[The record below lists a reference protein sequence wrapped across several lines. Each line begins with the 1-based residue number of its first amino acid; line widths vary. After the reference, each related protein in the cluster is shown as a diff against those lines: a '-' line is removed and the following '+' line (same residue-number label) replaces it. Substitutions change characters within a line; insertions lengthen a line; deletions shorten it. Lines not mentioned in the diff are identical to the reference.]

1 MATHAE
7 SRIAE
12 TRLAETRSAAPR
24 LPDPRQPES
33 RLVDGTLWDDF
44 CDRLKIVGRQV
55 TRPEI
60 PADPFTRAEGYRY
73 LTRVL
78 RSAFDIFTEHADPLF
93 PVLYR
98 PCDEIVKYG
107 GDDPD
112 KHLQKC
118 ALSGAYDY
126 RIRGRR
132 GTVQAVSFLTQGS
145 NFGQDGTMMP
155 TGFLDT
161 DSLAVEPDGSF
172 EILVSAKPQPGNWLP
187 MTAETQVLLIR
198 QTFGDRSQEEIAT
211 LEIECTSG
219 RRTPDSLDPAK
230 FVRGLDSAVGFLDGT
245 AKLFCDWSERYQKH
259 VNALPQE
266 DPEICRRAGGDQRI
280 AYYNSYWALAPDEA
294 LVVDVARIPE
304 CRAWS
309 LQVCNYWMES
319 LDYRYHRTNVNKSTA
334 AYEADGSVRIVI
346 AAEDPGHPNWIT
358 TAGHA
363 NGTLLFRL
371 TGANSLVE
379 PSTRV
384 VKTSE
389 LRKLLAGENPE
400 RSA

>member
-1 MATHAE
+1 MERPLDIDRDPEA
-7 SRIAE
+7 
-12 TRLAETRSAAPR
+12 RLM
-24 LPDPRQPES
+24 
-33 RLVDGTLWDDF
+33 DGSLWEDF
-44 CDRLKIVGRQV
+44 CDRLKSVGRHV
-55 TRPEI
+55 VRPEI

-118 ALSGAYDY
+118 AISGAYDY

-132 GTVQAVSFLTQGS
+132 GTVQALSFLTQGS
-145 NFGQDGTMMP
+145 NFGQGGTMLP

-161 DSLAVEPDGSF
+161 DTLQVESDGSF
-172 EILVSAKPQPGNWLP
+172 EIIVSTRPHPGNWLP
-187 MTAETQVLLIR
+187 MTPESQALLIR
-198 QTFGDRSQEEIAT
+198 QTFGDRSKERIAE
-211 LEIECTSG
+211 LAIECLHDRSA
-219 RRTPDSLDPAK
+219 PDPLDPAK
-230 FVRGLDSAVGFLDGT
+230 FVAGLEAAVGFLDGT
-245 AKLFCDWSERYQKH
+245 VKLFCDWSERYQAH
-259 VNALPQE
+259 PNQLPQE
-266 DPEICRRAGGDQRI
+266 DPEICRRVGGDPAI
-280 AYYNSYWALAPDEA
+280 VYFNSYWSLAPDEA
-294 LVVDVARIPE
+294 LVVELPFVPE

-319 LDYRYHRTNVNKSTA
+319 LDYRYHRTNVNKDTA
-334 AYEADGSVRIVI
+334 HVEPDGRVRIVV
-346 AAEDPGHPNWIT
+346 AASDPGHPNWIT

-371 TGANSLVE
+371 TGAKERVE
-379 PSTRV
+379 PQTRV
-384 VKTSE
+384 VT
-389 LRKLLAGENPE
+389 LAEI
-400 RSA
+400 RA